1 MRTRRIAISLVAAV
15 FGALLGGQQHA
26 PGPGVYKGRRIAA
39 TMHYSGAPWLTRES
53 REREEECSQLLAALD
68 IEPGDVICDLGCGN
82 GFYTLPLAE
91 RVGDEGKVLAVDIQP
106 EMLEFLTDRA
116 EAAGL
121 ADRVEPILGTL
132 ANPKLPKAGVDLILL
147 VDVYHELS
155 HPEQMLEAMRRSLK
169 PNGRVVLV
177 EFREEDLDVPIKP
190 LHKMSK
196 RQIFKE
202 LAPNGFRVVEQFDEL
217 PWQHVMFF
225 AQARDDALATE
236 ATAALLRAARGELPN
251 TPEVDR
257 LKLRLF
263 MLTGDETLIDE
274 SITVFETGPDIDA
287 APPSD
292 QAVRQALEA
301 IAGIAGIA
309 GIDSEFVAN
318 AQTLC
323 AYLERTGRQ
332 RQTDVDDRTGK
343 KWLDMDYGPFLTTS
357 VQCAQEG
364 NIAHKGIAIP
374 LVDDDSGRRAAMVFD
389 TDLLRY
395 AAGWTGGFLQMNGV
409 VFDGVHG
416 TFPAIEGQ
424 EHWSNPNEPGWADP
438 TGAFGDPREF
448 PWGPL
453 PRAHARWDG
462 LHLNGDTVVLSYTVN
477 SVPILEVPWVFTTNE
492 GVVFART
499 MEIGPS
505 SGGAGG
511 SGALVMQIAADADRT
526 LEFHAFGDTIDAAP
540 SDGALPRVAVLRD
553 VNTGDAIA
561 AACEGFEGRAS
572 WVPDSAGRIRL
583 RFEPHDEATVGR
595 ILIMRGGDV
604 DDFRSLHELRSQI
617 DEQVAPS
624 ESIAGGPRRWTQTIA
639 TAGELDIESGAN
651 ERVVTF
657 TEAQR
662 SQLVLAATGQPAIAL
677 TDGQQIHDFRALPA
691 GGAVV
696 FTRQPRAFPEIN
708 IETMKRGLVGWWKFD
723 EGQGD
728 SSANA
733 VPGQD
738 PIDFDGA
745 TWRRGLRDR
754 SVEFDGTTSA
764 RIGDLDQFEF
774 LDGPLTFAGWIN
786 TDSDGTIFSHTKP
799 DSAWMPNGKTFF
811 VRDGRLAFD
820 IGWVGVVHSAMKIDD
835 GRWHHV
841 AFTWDDS
848 SARVTLFVDGEQ
860 VADGVLRPQE
870 ETTGHIA
877 RLAYTSPNFPQGGK
891 PFSGKMDELRVYD
904 RKLSNDELLFLATI
918 EEKTPTVA
926 AGVVSAP
933 DGAMWRSAR
942 DGAVSIQVPAEA
954 ARYQARLL
962 MWEGPA
968 DELDQFISLLA
979 SYRSGGGQ
987 PLVVDR
993 LTAPDENP
1001 WDAWMRFGG
1010 FDFFESGTAAAICTW
1025 SGDVW
1030 RIDGIDDHLDSLHW
1044 QRMATGLY
1052 QPLGLRIVDDVVY
1065 VVGRDQIT
1073 RLHDYNGDGEADY
1086 YENFNNDTL
1095 NTEHF
1100 HEPCM
1105 DLHTDHAGNFYYMKG
1120 GRHALKALHPHH
1132 GNLVRVSP
1140 DGASSE
1146 LIGGGFRA
1154 SNGLG
1159 LGPNGQAYGTD
1170 QEGYWMPANK
1180 ITRVMPGG
1188 FHGNG
1193 WGWVPDGIPDTFIQ
1207 PICWLHPSIDRSP
1220 SQPFWVNAGE
1230 WGLEQGSLFG
1240 LSYGTGEI
1248 YRVLQQEIN
1257 GIVQGGITPTGVTLP
1272 TGVMRARV
1280 NPVDKQ
1286 LYVCGLVG
1294 WSSDQTETGGFFRIR
1309 AGERVLHMPIG
1320 LRVLPNEIEITFRE
1334 PLDPNVA
1341 GDPSN
1346 YNIQA
1351 WNYRWTERYGS
1362 PEYRFDGGEGRESF
1376 AVSSVVVSANGRTV
1390 RLHLPGL
1397 RPVMQMHIEM
1407 SIKAADGAPID
1418 TYIHNTIHEIPNQ

>member
-1 MRTRRIAISLVAAV
+1 MRTRRVAISLVAAV
-15 FGALLGGQQHA
+15 FAALLGGQQDA
-26 PGPGVYKGRRIAA
+26 PGPGIYKGRRIAA

-53 REREEECSQLLAALD
+53 REREEECSQLLAVLH

-106 EMLEFLTDRA
+106 EMLELLADRA
-116 EAAGL
+116 KAAGL
-121 ADRVEPILGTL
+121 SDRVEPTLGTL
-132 ANPKLPKAGVDLILL
+132 ADPKLPKAGVDLILL

-225 AQARDDALATE
+225 ERARNDALATE
-236 ATAALLRAARGELPN
+236 ATAGLLQAAGGELPN
-251 TPEVDR
+251 TPEVNR
-257 LKLRLF
+257 LKLRIF

-274 SITVFETGPDIDA
+274 SVTVFETAADIDA

-301 IAGIAGIA
+301 IARIGA
-309 GIDSEFVAN
+309 IDSEFVAN

-323 AYLERTGRQ
+323 AYLERTGPTVHREPE
-332 RQTDVDDRTGK
+332 RTGK

-357 VQCAQEG
+357 VQCAEEG

-374 LVDDDSGRRAAMVFD
+374 LVDDDSGQRGAMVFD

-416 TFPAIEGQ
+416 TFPAIEGE

-438 TGAFGDPREF
+438 TGAFSDPREF
-448 PWGPL
+448 PWGPV

-462 LHLNGDTVVLSYTVN
+462 LHLHGETVVLSYTVN
-477 SVPILEVPWVFTTNE
+477 GAGVLEAPGMFTANDR
-492 GVVFART
+492 VVFSRT
-499 MEIGPS
+499 LEIGPAT
-505 SGGAGG
+505 GD
-511 SGALVMQIAADADRT
+511 LVMQIAVDADRH
-526 LEFHAFGDTIDAAP
+526 LLFHGFDEGIDTDLFENL
-540 SDGALPRVAVLRD
+540 STRVAALHD
-553 VNTGDAIA
+553 DDTDDAIA
-561 AACEGFEGRAS
+561 VTCDGFDGRAE
-572 WVPDSAGRIRL
+572 WDYDSPGRIRL
-583 RFEPHDEATVGR
+583 RFKPHNEATVGR
-595 ILIMRGGDV
+595 ILIMAGARASDP
-604 DDFRSLHELRSQI
+604 RSLHEFRSRL
-617 DEQVAPS
+617 DEPVAPS
-624 ESIAGGPRRWTQTIA
+624 QRIGGGPRRWAHTIA
-639 TAGELDIESGAN
+639 TAGVIDIESGAD

-657 TEAQR
+657 TEDQS

-677 TDGQQIHDFRALPA
+677 SDGQQVPDFRALPA
-691 GGAVV
+691 AGAVV

-708 IETMKRGLVGWWKFD
+708 VQTINRGLVGWWKFD

-733 VPGQD
+733 VHGQD
-738 PIDFDGA
+738 PINFEGA

-754 SVEFDGTTSA
+754 SVEFNGTTSA

-786 TDSDGTIFSHTKP
+786 TESDGTIFSHTKP
-799 DSAWMPNGKTFF
+799 DSEWAPDGKTFF

-820 IGWVGVVHSAMKIDD
+820 IGWVGVVESAVKIDD

-841 AFTWDDS
+841 AFTWDNS

-860 VADGVLRPQE
+860 AADGVLRPHKQ
-870 ETTGHIA
+870 TTGHVA

-904 RKLSNDELLFLATI
+904 RKLSDDELLFLATI

-933 DGAMWRSAR
+933 DGATWRSTR
-942 DGAVSIQVPAEA
+942 DGAVSIQVPAQA
-954 ARYQARLL
+954 ARDQARLL
-962 MWEGPA
+962 MWQGPA
-968 DELDQFISLLA
+968 DELDEFISLLA

-1010 FDFFESGTAAAICTW
+1010 FDFFASGTAAAVCTW

-1030 RIDGIDDHLDSLHW
+1030 RVDGIDDHLDSLYW
-1044 QRMATGLY
+1044 QRIATGLY
-1052 QPLGLRIVDDVVY
+1052 QPLGLRIVDDVIY

-1105 DLHTDHAGNFYYMKG
+1105 DLHTDREGNFYYMKG

-1159 LGPNGQAYGTD
+1159 LGPDGQAYGTD

-1334 PLDPNVA
+1334 PLDSEAA

-1376 AVSSVVVSANGRTV
+1376 AVSSVVVSADGRTV
-1390 RLHLPGL
+1390 RLRLPEL
-1397 RPVMQMHIEM
+1397 RPVMQMHIEL
-1407 SIKAADGAPID
+1407 SIQAADGAPID
-1418 TYIHNTIHEIPNQ
+1418 TYIHNTIHVVPDR